1 MSDEPTNEA
10 PHFLICLRA
19 KGIKEAPVLGGVK
32 RVCCRC
38 RAQVWVAPTGLRIQ
52 REHGVAFL
60 CLTCGFSDEAVRE
73 GIQIHSLTPEQVREI
88 KDAIAAIDKGDHE
101 RRTRN

>member
-10 PHFLICLRA
+10 PHFLICMRA
-19 KGIKEAPVLGGVK
+19 KGLKNPVLGVVK

-38 RAQVWVAPTGLRIQ
+38 REQVWVAPTGLRIQ

-60 CLTCGFSDEAVRE
+60 CLTCAFADEALRD
-73 GIQIHSLTPEQVREI
+73 GIELHPLTPEQVREI
-88 KDAIAAIDKGDHE
+88 KDAIKGDATTHE
-101 RRTRN
+101 RRTRP